1 MRLHSDILRHNSHSV
16 SFLECHLVFVTKYR
30 HKVIDSEIAD
40 FIDRCFHWVAS
51 NIDVEIKE
59 YKIDVDHCH
68 LMVEYPPTLSIAN
81 MVKRFKGAS
90 SFYIRKQFPN
100 LVSRDSHSASAFWS
114 IGYFVTSVGEDA
126 EERIR
131 RYILNHREA

>member
-1 MRLHSDILRHNSHSV
+1 MRLHSEILRHNSHSR

-30 HKVIDSEIAD
+30 HKIIDNEIAD
-40 FIDRCFHWVAS
+40 FIDRCFHWVAH

-68 LMVEYPPTLSIAN
+68 LMVEYPPTLSIDK

-90 SFYIRKQFPN
+90 SFYLRKKFPHLN
-100 LVSRDSHSASAFWS
+100 SIDHSTKAFWS

-131 RYILNHREA
+131 RYILNHTSA